1 MNRAL
6 RAATMGVLLLSPA
19 ALTACSA
26 GQVTQ
31 TVTQERDKVGAMAS
45 EGDITLRQVLLE
57 YPEGGRY
64 EEGDDARLIMAVVN
78 SGTAEDTLVGIEGEA
93 FDGVRVTGTG
103 AEASPTAPTGTPE
116 ATPTSP
122 TTPGTT
128 PTTTPGGSTAT
139 GSTRVSIPI
148 PADSVVY
155 LNDDAISVELTGLAE
170 ELTTGEAVEL
180 TLSFER
186 AGEITVQALVA
197 NPDEVLTREEPFDFH
212 EEETSEETEQDTEVA
227 GGGNPESGG

>member
-6 RAATMGVLLLSPA
+6 RAATMGVLLLSPV

-45 EGDITLRQVLLE
+45 QGDITLRQVVLE

-64 EEGDDARLIMAVVN
+64 EEGDDARLIMAIVN
-78 SGTAEDTLVGIEGEA
+78 SGTEEDTLVGIEGEA

-116 ATPTSP
+116 ASPTSP
-122 TTPGTT
+122 TTPGAT

-155 LNDDAISVELTGLAE
+155 LNDEAVSVELTGLAE
-170 ELTTGEAVEL
+170 ELTTGESVEL
-180 TLSFER
+180 VLSFER

-212 EEETSEETEQDTEVA
+212 QEEEEHGTEVA
-227 GGGNPESGG
+227 GGGNPESGN